1 VRGGAEYDF
10 GVIATTKGWNVF
22 VGGNGGAKPR
32 HAELLAGDVTRH
44 EAIRLL
50 DRFLIY
56 YIRSADKLERTARW
70 IERLPG
76 GLQHLKEVLI
86 QDKLGICADLEKEM
100 DDFRATYHCEWAK
113 TVLDP
118 ERRKQFRQ
126 FVNTDE
132 TQVSAEK
139 IMERKQMRPV
149 DWPTDTSPLK
159 FSPKDVVESAAAQWE
174 WRPVCQLADLDP
186 NPGAPTSAVVKYGD
200 TQIAIWHLPGR
211 GLRASQNMCP
221 HKRSQVLAEGLV
233 GENEQGPYIS
243 CPLHKRNY
251 QLDASPEKGGGS
263 CSDPDYSVR
272 AHLLH
277 VTRHAYCSHR

>member
-1 VRGGAEYDF
+1 
-10 GVIATTKGWNVF
+10 
-22 VGGNGGAKPR
+22 
-32 HAELLAGDVTRH
+32 
-44 EAIRLL
+44 
-50 DRFLIY
+50 
-56 YIRSADKLERTARW
+56 
-70 IERLPG
+70 
-76 GLQHLKEVLI
+76 VLI

-263 CSDPDYSVR
+263 CSDPDYSIMTFEAKEENGDVLLLLPPSDALDAVLGTSKWMIRKAEEESQAIATGTSGVSIAGPTPAVEKEAKDDKLR
-272 AHLLH
+272 AAGIDTAGPEKAAASGCGEKSLEW
-277 VTRHAYCSHR
+277 